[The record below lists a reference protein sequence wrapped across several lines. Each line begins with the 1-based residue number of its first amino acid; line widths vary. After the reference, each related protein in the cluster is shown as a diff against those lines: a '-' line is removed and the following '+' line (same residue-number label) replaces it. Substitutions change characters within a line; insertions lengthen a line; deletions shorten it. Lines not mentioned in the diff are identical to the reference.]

1 MPLVKLGYLL
11 IRTVAKPIAG
21 GIKRQ
26 ARDHPAFRNFCIG
39 VAQSY
44 HRAEVRL
51 KRGLETNKRKIPFP
65 TTPNRLHLHEQT
77 PSETTTANIKPLDE
91 AKAVEVGSEF
101 IGEALVFIVAGTLLV
116 MDQLNNRQKEQERRN
131 EVERRFGELYVELS
145 KLREQVSQQHQKI
158 EQIERQPK
166 PGQLPTI
173 NK

>member
-65 TTPNRLHLHEQT
+65 TGNRLHHHEQT
-77 PSETTTANIKPLDE
+77 TTETTTTNIKPLDE

-131 EVERRFGELYVELS
+131 EVERRFGELYDELS
-145 KLREQVSQQHQKI
+145 KLREQLAKQHQKI
-158 EQIERQPK
+158 EQIEQPK
-166 PGQLPTI
+166 PGQIPTI